1 MDTADIGTEFDIPSV
16 IRGLHQDML
25 DLRAGR
31 ITAKDAQVRADLA
44 KQMFNGLRL
53 VVQAQKF
60 LSASARQLPSAEGD
74 SHV

>member
-1 MDTADIGTEFDIPSV
+1 METSNIGSEFDIPAV

-25 DLRAGR
+25 DLRAGK

-44 KQMFNGLRL
+44 KQMFNGLRI

-60 LSASARQLPSAEGD
+60 LSARMKSLPSNED
-74 SHV
+74 